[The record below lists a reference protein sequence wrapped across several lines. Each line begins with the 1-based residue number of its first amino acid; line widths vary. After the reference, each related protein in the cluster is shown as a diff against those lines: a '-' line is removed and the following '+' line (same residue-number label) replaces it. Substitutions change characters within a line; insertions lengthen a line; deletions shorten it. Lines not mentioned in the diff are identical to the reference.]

1 MVMIKMEA
9 IKQFTQTIEVQ
20 CYSPTTVKTY
30 KFHIKKFLQY
40 YNNDLRQENIEK
52 HLYYLKT
59 KLNYS
64 AESLN
69 LARASLFYFFNKIL
83 KKEITIEITKIKR
96 KKALPR
102 PADRDIILKL
112 IQHTHNLKHRT
123 LIELAYS
130 SGLRPFEVIKLQ
142 WNDIDIITKTVRVNG
157 GKGMKDR
164 ISLLSDEVIKH
175 LLDLKQEKP
184 ENNDYV
190 FFSQAR
196 SQNHICQKTFQKIL
210 ETASKRAKLEKIIV
224 PYNLRHSFGTHL
236 LENGTDIR
244 YIQDLMGHS
253 SIKTTERYTKVAKQR
268 LMEIKS
274 PLDITLQESVKDNKQ
289 ALDNNVKDNSKV

>member
-1 MVMIKMEA
+1 MEV
-9 IKQFTQTIEVQ
+9 IKQFTKTIEVQ
-20 CYSPTTVKTY
+20 CYSPSTIKTY
-30 KFHIKKFLQY
+30 KFHIKQFLKFY
-40 YNNDLRQENIEK
+40 HSDLRQENIED

-83 KKEITIEITKIKR
+83 KKPITIEITKIKR
-96 KKALPR
+96 KKSLPR
-102 PADRDIILKL
+102 PADRDTILKL
-112 IQHTHNLKHRT
+112 IYHTYNLKHRT

-130 SGLRPFEVIKLQ
+130 SGLRPFEAIKLQ
-142 WNDIDIITKTVRVNG
+142 WNDIDIITKTVRVNE

-175 LLDLKQEKP
+175 LLDLKKEKP
-184 ENNDYV
+184 QDNDFI

-196 SQNHICQKTFQKIL
+196 KRNHISGKTFQKIL
-210 ETASKRAKLEKIIV
+210 ETSSKRAGIEKVVV

-268 LMEIKS
+268 LMQIRS
-274 PLDITLQESVKDNKQ
+274 PLDITMEESVKS
-289 ALDNNVKDNSKV
+289 NNESSEKDVKTNDKI